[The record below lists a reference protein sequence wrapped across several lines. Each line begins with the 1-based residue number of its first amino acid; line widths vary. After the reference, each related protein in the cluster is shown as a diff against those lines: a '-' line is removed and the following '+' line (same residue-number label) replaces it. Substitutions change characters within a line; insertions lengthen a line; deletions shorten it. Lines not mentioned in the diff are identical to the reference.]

1 MPTCLF
7 PHASNYISSY
17 TSPLPLDLYKLKNG
31 TCNKFNR
38 KCFPRCVFWDPS
50 PSTTQEGC
58 GNATQQ
64 TGSIGSH
71 LHIKRLE
78 IVRLRQLLLT
88 TTSFSYVTLVNLLHT
103 ECIIRNAAPEHITSK
118 ELKSELIL
126 FCECENEGSPSH
138 QVEFRREAWPHLPAG
153 RGAASMHQPPSTGDS
168 NVGQSTQR
176 NHTTTDFNRCSGTVE
191 SSTLLLQMSDSTLFS
206 SFMGVRSTV

>member
-1 MPTCLF
+1 MQRKAHEMPTWLL

-31 TCNKFNR
+31 TSNKSNR
-38 KCFPRCVFWDPS
+38 KCFPRCVYWDPS

-58 GNATQQ
+58 GNATQP

-71 LHIKRLE
+71 MHIKRLE
-78 IVRLRQLLLT
+78 TVHSRQLLLA
-88 TTSFSYVTLVNLLHT
+88 TTSFSHATLVKLLHT
-103 ECIIRNAAPEHITSK
+103 ARIMRNAAPEHITSK

-126 FCECENEGSPSH
+126 SCECENEGSHSH

-153 RGAASMHQPPSTGDS
+153 RGAASMHQPPSTWAS

-191 SSTLLLQMSDSTLFS
+191 SSTSLL
-206 SFMGVRSTV
+206 